1 MSTVD
6 LTLLG
11 ILMNKPLNAYEIKKR
26 MEFMHIRRWTKI
38 SSPAVYKNLVNLHR
52 RGYLDA
58 ETVREGEMPE
68 KTVYTVNEKGKMHFR
83 SLMEKLSQNPGTV
96 YIEFTTLIAQ
106 LNKLEKPEALRML
119 SELEENLT
127 LTLEGLHAAQKGWE
141 EFPEANA
148 IIGLYADMNELFCN
162 WVRQYRQRFSNS

>member
-11 ILMNKPLNAYEIKKR
+11 ILMNKPLNAYEIKKKL
-26 MEFMHIRRWTKI
+26 EYMHIQRWTKI
-38 SSPAVYKNLVNLHR
+38 SSPAVYKNLVNLHS

-68 KTVYTVNEKGKMHFR
+68 KTIYTVNEKGKQHFH
-83 SLMEKLSQNPGTV
+83 SLMEKLCQNPGTV

-106 LNKLEKPEALRML
+106 LNKLEKSEALRML
-119 SELEENLT
+119 TELEENLT
-127 LTLEGLHAAQKGWE
+127 LSLDSLRAAQRGRE
-141 EFPEANA
+141 ELPEANA
-148 IIGLYADMNELFCN
+148 IIGLYTDMYELFCS
-162 WVRQYRQRFSNS
+162 WVRKYREQFLDS

>member
-26 MEFMHIRRWTKI
+26 LEFMHIQRWTKI

-58 ETVREGEMPE
+58 QTVRESEMPE
-68 KTVYTVNEKGKMHFR
+68 KTIYTVNEKGRQHFH
-83 SLMEKLSQNPGTV
+83 SLMEKLCQDPGTV
-96 YIEFTTLIAQ
+96 YIEFTSLIAQ
-106 LNKLEKPEALRML
+106 LNKLEKPDALRML

-127 LTLEGLHAAQKGWE
+127 LTLESLRAAQKDRE
-141 EFPEANA
+141 ELPEANA
-148 IIGLYADMNELFCN
+148 IIGLYSDMYELFCG
-162 WVRQYRQRFSNS
+162 WVRRYQEQFLNS